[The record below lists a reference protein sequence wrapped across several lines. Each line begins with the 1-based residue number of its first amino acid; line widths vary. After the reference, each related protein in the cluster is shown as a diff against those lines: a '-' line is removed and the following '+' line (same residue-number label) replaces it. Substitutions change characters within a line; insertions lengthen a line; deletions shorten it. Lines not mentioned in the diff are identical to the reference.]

1 MSIVNKFESSSKKSE
16 TNNLEI
22 SDEESELQCYQKFT
36 YNDVEKKLAEEFK
49 YDNPVDK
56 LSYSLD
62 ILSTYLKGQKYIY
75 MASKNH
81 CEVLLNRLML
91 PAMLLSAL
99 ATVVAQSK
107 INKIYNGTILSVI
120 NAIIG
125 FLLAIINYY
134 KLDAASEA
142 HKISAHQYDKL
153 MSVVEFSSGSVYL
166 FNENETDENTKVVKK
181 KLEDI
186 EKKIREIKE
195 TNQFIVPKDIRLRL
209 PVIYNTNIFS
219 IIKKIDRHKVK
230 IINEIRNVMNQINYL
245 KLLLDKS
252 KCSEFIRKNI
262 IKSYEV
268 KKRLVH
274 ELLILKS
281 AYSSIDQM
289 FVQEIKNSQ
298 IKSSPC
304 CNKKNILPDQIDPF
318 IHTILFPFENYDIDI
333 TVPMRNDTDIAVSND
348 GIQRNLLRAS
358 QMGRADRSLG
368 GNDISAKKD
377 GSLDNSTTDRDTVRV
392 NWS

>member
-1 MSIVNKFESSSKKSE
+1 MASSNEDNALSFFNGPTWLNRRKNKSDDDVESQDNDEDIPSKLSQD
-16 TNNLEI
+16 N
-22 SDEESELQCYQKFT
+22 DEESQLENYQKLT
-36 YNDVEKKLAEEFK
+36 YNEVEQKLADEFK
-49 YDNPVDK
+49 YDKPIDK

-75 MASKNH
+75 LASKTY
-81 CEVLLNRLML
+81 CEVMLNRLMV
-91 PAMLLSAL
+91 PAILLSAI
-99 ATVVAQSK
+99 ASVVAQSN
-107 INKIYNGTILSVI
+107 INKMYNGLILSII

-153 MSVVEFSSGSVYL
+153 ISIVEFSSGSVYL
-166 FNENETDENTKVVKK
+166 FNENETDENAQIVKK

-195 TNQFIVPKDIRLRL
+195 TNQFIVPKDIRLKL

-219 IIKKIDRHKVK
+219 VIKKIDRHKVK
-230 IINEIRNVMNQINYL
+230 IINEIRNVINQINYY
-245 KLLLDKS
+245 KLSLHCNSNDNE
-252 KCSEFIRKNI
+252 CVRQNI
-262 IKSYEV
+262 IKSYEE
-268 KKRLVH
+268 KKKLVH

-298 IKSSPC
+298 IRASPC
-304 CNKKNILPDQIDPF
+304 CSKRNVLPDQIDPF
-318 IHTILFPFENYDIDI
+318 IHTILFPFENYDSE
-333 TVPMRNDTDIAVSND
+333 N
-348 GIQRNLLRAS
+348 Q
-358 QMGRADRSLG
+358 
-368 GNDISAKKD
+368 
-377 GSLDNSTTDRDTVRV
+377 
-392 NWS
+392 